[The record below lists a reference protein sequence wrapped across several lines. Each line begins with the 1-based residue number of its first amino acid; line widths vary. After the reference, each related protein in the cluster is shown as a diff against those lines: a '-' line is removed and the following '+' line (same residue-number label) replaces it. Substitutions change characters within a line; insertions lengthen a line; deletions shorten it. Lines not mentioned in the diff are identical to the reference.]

1 MENKMIN
8 DLIIIK
14 LNNVSKEEKMELE
27 QYLEFNCWD
36 WKRINEQTIKSSNET
51 IKSSKREK

>member
-1 MENKMIN
+1 MIN